1 MNVTKEPEYKMTNS
15 GDRLYIDIIEKKH
28 EYERILVTNRGRNY
42 GLWLQFF
49 LTKSET
55 VNDA

>member
-42 GLWLQFF
+42 GL
-49 LTKSET
+49 
-55 VNDA
+55 